1 MDSARIGYCCTF
13 VSPEGDAAEE
23 RALNFR
29 GPTISLVARQGVTRL
44 EDTIRGHSD
53 MMWNRAV
60 NHCRAELLPA

>member
-29 GPTISLVARQGVTRL
+29 GPTISLVARQGAARL
-44 EDTIRGHSD
+44 EDAKNLASRQLAD
-53 MMWNRAV
+53 R
-60 NHCRAELLPA
+60 CRTELLPA

>member
-29 GPTISLVARQGVTRL
+29 GPTISLVARQGAARL
-44 EDTIRGHSD
+44 GDTKNLASRQLAD
-53 MMWNRAV
+53 D
-60 NHCRAELLPA
+60 CRAELLPA